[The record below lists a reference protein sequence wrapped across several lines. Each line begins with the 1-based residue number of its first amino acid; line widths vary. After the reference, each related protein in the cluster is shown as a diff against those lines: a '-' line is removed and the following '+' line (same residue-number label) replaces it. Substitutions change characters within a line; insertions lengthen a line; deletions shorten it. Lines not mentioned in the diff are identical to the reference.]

1 MDLHETFA
9 AVQAASRQ
17 LLTLDDTEINRI
29 LLAVADAAIA
39 RTDFIL
45 EENRKDLERMDAA
58 DPKYDRLK
66 LTEERLQGIAADI
79 RNSQFLWF
87 YGYGYRAGGK
97 REPETGSG
105 YGGKYGRYMA

>member
-45 EENRKDLERMDAA
+45 EENRKDLERML
-58 DPKYDRLK
+58 LK
-66 LTEERLQGIAADI
+66 RVNLRQKESNQRIPPSFCHFKILT
-79 RNSQFLWF
+79 
-87 YGYGYRAGGK
+87 YK
-97 REPETGSG
+97 R
-105 YGGKYGRYMA
+105 